1 MDNKKK
7 NPNVPNLRFNYSDR
21 WIEKSLQNICEFYKG
36 NGISKE
42 DISENGNPCILYG
55 QLYTTYKNEI
65 IHEVISKTN
74 VKLKNPFY
82 SKIND
87 LIIPSSGED
96 PLDIAVARSVKQ
108 ENVLLGGD
116 LNVLRP
122 NKEVSSD
129 FLSYQ
134 LNGVRKYDIAKIAQG
149 KSIVHL
155 HNEDLKKIKVYI
167 PSIQEQMKISSL
179 LNLLDIRIDT
189 QNKIIKEY
197 HAYKNA
203 IIDELI
209 FKNPD
214 LKIKV
219 PLREFAVLK
228 NGYAFKSDTYDDN
241 GQYNIITIANVS
253 GGKYINASLTNKI
266 ISLPK
271 DIQDHQILQHGDIL
285 ISLTGNV
292 GRVSI
297 VDVDNCLLNQR
308 VGVLSFKDT
317 YMKDYI
323 YQVLSSNKFENKMI
337 QKGQGAAQKNISN
350 EDVETFLITVSLDEN
365 NCRLIA
371 QYLNLL
377 DEKIAI
383 ETNLLNDY
391 ILEKKYLLNNMFV

>member
-1 MDNKKK
+1 MRFEINPWNCSVLSKFATKISEKNKGTIIRNVISNSATLGLISQIDYFDKAIANNENIDKYYIIRQGNFVYNPRKSNTAPYGPVNIYEYEQDGVVSPLYLCFKINNIDKK
-7 NPNVPNLRFNYSDR
+7 YLYYYFKSNCWHRYMYLNGDSGARSDR
-21 WIEKSLQNICEFYKG
+21 
-36 NGISKE
+36 
-42 DISENGNPCILYG
+42 
-55 QLYTTYKNEI
+55 
-65 IHEVISKTN
+65 V
-74 VKLKNPFY
+74 
-82 SKIND
+82 
-87 LIIPSSGED
+87 
-96 PLDIAVARSVKQ
+96 SVK
-108 ENVLLGGD
+108 D
-116 LNVLRP
+116 
-122 NKEVSSD
+122 EV
-129 FLSYQ
+129 FFNIPISYPT
-134 LNGVRKYDIAKIAQG
+134 R
-149 KSIVHL
+149 
-155 HNEDLKKIKVYI
+155 E
-167 PSIQEQMKISSL
+167 IQQKISSFL
-179 LNLLDIRIDT
+179 SLIDQRIDT

-197 HAYKNA
+197 HTYKNA

-214 LKIKV
+214 FKIKV

-253 GGKYINASLTNKI
+253 GEKYINVSLTNKI

-317 YMKDYI
+317 FMKDYI

-350 EDVETFLITVSLDEN
+350 EDVETFLITVSSDEN

-391 ILEKKYLLNNMFV
+391 ILEKNYLLNNMFV